1 MGSEQYETLIGL
13 GFAGYLFIL
22 FYCSILLQI
31 KPTNSE
37 WKPLH
42 YAKGVFRRAK
52 NILRLEFDRTIEQY
66 PKKR

>member
-1 MGSEQYETLIGL
+1 MGFRGARGLRLAVQGRGNVRNVLYCSMGSEQYETLIGL

-42 YAKGVFRRAK
+42 YA
-52 NILRLEFDRTIEQY
+52 
-66 PKKR
+66 